1 MALTT
6 CRKERLLF
14 RQNRNAKCFDVSKPI
29 KLGFE
34 TSNVKRRFWYTEYV
48 YNFLLK
54 GFPETDIITT
64 EHNCCFKFIYRRDD
78 Q

>member
-1 MALTT
+1 MQNVLMFQSRLSSALKHLE
-6 CRKERLLF
+6 C
-14 RQNRNAKCFDVSKPI
+14 
-29 KLGFE
+29 
-34 TSNVKRRFWYTEYV
+34 KRRFWYTEYV